1 MQVNSSSSTSLLNQG
16 LQGLQKSQQEI
27 QRSANDIARLNIE
40 PTSQANP
47 ADPTQ
52 AGQAQPSDQKV
63 ESSQDVVEPLIN
75 LRRQEQLFNA
85 SAQIVKTADETLGSL
100 LDVKA

>member
-1 MQVNSSSSTSLLNQG
+1 MQVNSSSTSLLNQG

-27 QRSANDIARLNIE
+27 QRSANDIARLNIDPATQASPVE
-40 PTSQANP
+40 PA
-47 ADPTQ
+47 Q
-52 AGQAQPSDQKV
+52 AGQAQSSDQKV

-85 SAQIVKTADETLGSL
+85 SAQIIKTADETLGSL

>member
-1 MQVNSSSSTSLLNQG
+1 MQVNASSTSVLNQG

-27 QRSANDIARLNIE
+27 QRSANDIA
-40 PTSQANP
+40 
-47 ADPTQ
+47 Q
-52 AGQAQPSDQKV
+52 AGLDTQPATAQPASAQPAEAGSQQQV
-63 ESSQDVVEPLIN
+63 APSQDVIEPLIN

-85 SAQIVKTADETLGSL
+85 NAQVVKTADETLGSL